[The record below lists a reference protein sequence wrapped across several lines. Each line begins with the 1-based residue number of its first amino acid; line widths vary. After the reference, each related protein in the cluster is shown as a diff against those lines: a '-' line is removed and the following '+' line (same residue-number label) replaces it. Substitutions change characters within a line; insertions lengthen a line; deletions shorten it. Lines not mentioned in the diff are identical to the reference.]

1 VLVGSDRGVPRV
13 TVKSKDLQATAGKVQ
28 SKTNGPS
35 TNGAK
40 QTAADVRAI
49 AAKPAPKNAQE
60 ALADPKIRAQIAE
73 MRGRIHSTL
82 GQVVLAMAAL
92 PRYQYLSLIDL
103 KAIAVEPLIRAPLE
117 QASLIVATHKKD
129 DDAPS
134 LEIGAL
140 DNVAGIAIWAS
151 VSTEVDARIRAQVKA
166 RVFPVKLKPEDW
178 TSGSTDGGDHAP
190 LGQEGLLD
198 VPLSINGA
206 PSSISKSPKLASMVL
221 ASFSRLV
228 KTGELNVHPVAAR
241 QVDAEMLRKLAGD
254 GAPAKSA

>member
-1 VLVGSDRGVPRV
+1 VP
-13 TVKSKDLQATAGKVQ
+13 
-28 SKTNGPS
+28 
-35 TNGAK
+35 
-40 QTAADVRAI
+40 AI
-49 AAKPAPKNAQE
+49 AAKPAPKTAQE
-60 ALADPKIRAQIAE
+60 ALADPKVRAQIAE
-73 MRGRIHSTL
+73 LRGRIHSTL

-103 KAIAVEPLIRAPLE
+103 KAIAVEPLIRDR
-117 QASLIVATHKKD
+117 LIVATHKKD

-178 TSGSTDGGDHAP
+178 TSGGKDGGDHAP
-190 LGQEGLLD
+190 LSQEGLLD
-198 VPLSINGA
+198 VIA
-206 PSSISKSPKLASMVL
+206 PSSINKSPKLASMVL

-241 QVDAEMLRKLAGD
+241 QVDADMLRKMAGD
-254 GAPAKSA
+254 GAAGKTA

>member
-1 VLVGSDRGVPRV
+1 V
-13 TVKSKDLQATAGKVQ
+13 TVKSKDPQATAGKAP
-28 SKTNGPS
+28 SSTNKPT

-40 QTAADVRAI
+40 HTAADAPAI

-60 ALADPKIRAQIAE
+60 ALADPKIWAQIAE
-73 MRGRIHSTL
+73 TGKRIHSTL
-82 GQVVLAMAAL
+82 GQVVLAMVAL

-103 KAIAVEPLIRAPLE
+103 KAIAPNLDQNAPLIRAPLE
-117 QASLIVATHKKD
+117 PASLIVATHKKD

-178 TSGSTDGGDHAP
+178 TSGNTDGGDHAP
-190 LGQEGLLD
+190 LSQEGLLD
-198 VPLSINGA
+198 VIA
-206 PSSISKSPKLASMVL
+206 PTSTNKSPKLASMVL

-228 KTGELNVHPVAAR
+228 KSGELNVHPVAAR
-241 QVDAEMLRKLAGD
+241 QVDADMLRKLAG
-254 GAPAKSA
+254 APQKTA